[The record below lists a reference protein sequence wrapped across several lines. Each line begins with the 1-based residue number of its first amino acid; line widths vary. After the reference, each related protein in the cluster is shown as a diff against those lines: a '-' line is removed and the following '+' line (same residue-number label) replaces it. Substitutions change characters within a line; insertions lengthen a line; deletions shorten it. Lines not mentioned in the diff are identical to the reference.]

1 MKQLSGSDNLF
12 LIQEKGNQ
20 VAHVGGL
27 AIYDPS
33 TAPGGHVRFKAILDF
48 YTRRLNTSKVFRR
61 RLVRAPLNLDRPYWI
76 DEPEIDVEYH
86 IRHIALPHPG
96 DWRQLMI
103 QIARIH
109 ARPLDLSKP
118 AWEAY
123 VIEGLDNIPGVPADS
138 FAMYTKFHHAAIDGE
153 SGAALIGALHSL
165 TPDPDSEVVTV
176 KPVATIA
183 DREPTTLEL
192 LARAVNSRAA
202 QVVNATKLAGDLA
215 PLAYNMGRKQL
226 EKLLSKADASLRAVE
241 EDGEVAAKRAPVTRF
256 NHALSPHRVIESVP
270 IAMEDV
276 QRIRH
281 NFPGVTVN
289 DIFMSVSGGA
299 VRKYLLSK
307 DELPEKTMNAMIPI
321 STRGAKKDGD
331 VGNQIGIAAM
341 PVFTNIADAGER
353 LRKVSRGASKGKQ
366 AVESVGKDLPAKLFQ
381 VLPGVLTEMV
391 VRRFILPQINFTVSN
406 VRGPAVPLYMAGAK
420 LYTFMPINLLLDGM
434 GLSITGFS
442 YNGIL
447 WVCAIAD
454 RAMVPDPEFFAQC
467 LRESFEEHEALPASS
482 IETSDAA
489 EKPKPII
496 KAKAF
501 RGSISKKT
509 APTAKAKVKTNT
521 KTNTNTTAKTVN
533 ATPKVKATVS
543 TPKVKAK
550 VSTQKVVARRRKA

>member
-12 LIQEKGNQ
+12 LTQEKGNQ

-33 TAPGGHVRFKAILDF
+33 TAPSGHVRFKAILDF

-86 IRHIALPHPG
+86 VRHIALPYPG

-123 VIEGLDNIPGVPADS
+123 VIEGLNNIPGVPADS

-153 SGAALIGALHSL
+153 SGAALIGALHALS
-165 TPDPDSEVVTV
+165 PDPEPEVVTD
-176 KPVATIA
+176 KPVVTIA

-192 LARAVNSRAA
+192 LARTVNSRAT
-202 QVVNATKLAGDLA
+202 QLVNATKLAGDLA
-215 PLAYNMGRKQL
+215 PLAYKMGRKQL
-226 EKLLSKADASLRAVE
+226 EKLLSNADAALAKVE
-241 EDGEVAAKRAPVTRF
+241 EGGEVAAKRAPVTRF

-270 IAMEDV
+270 ILLAEV
-276 QRIRH
+276 QQIRQ
-281 NFPGVTVN
+281 NFPGITVN
-289 DIFMSVSGGA
+289 DVFMSVSGGA

-307 DELPEKTMNAMIPI
+307 GELPEKTMNAMIPM
-321 STRGAKKDGD
+321 STRGAKNDGD
-331 VGNQIGIAAM
+331 SSNQIGLAVM

-353 LRKVSRGASKGKQ
+353 LKKVSRGASKGKQ
-366 AVESVGKDLPAKLFQ
+366 AVESIGKDLPAKLFQ

-391 VRRFILPQINFTVSN
+391 VRRFILPQVNFTVSN

-420 LYTFMPINLLLDGM
+420 LYTFMPINMLLDGM

-467 LRESFEEHEALPASS
+467 LRESFEEHKALPVQAIKMPDTTERPKRATKVKVTKGSHGEKIEPLVKSKVAAKKTLASS
-482 IETSDAA
+482 
-489 EKPKPII
+489 
-496 KAKAF
+496 KA
-501 RGSISKKT
+501 
-509 APTAKAKVKTNT
+509 
-521 KTNTNTTAKTVN
+521 
-533 ATPKVKATVS
+533 
-543 TPKVKAK
+543 
-550 VSTQKVVARRRKA
+550 VVRRQIA